1 MSRKLRSTLLYLIVS
16 LLFLA
21 SLYHNIFRSS
31 LSDDNILRLSPFDYN
46 RQFHQQQLSI
56 KTSDSDSLS
65 AVTPPSTISTFSVLL
80 PAWKVLVVI
89 SPEITP
95 FPSDS
100 GDFFCLFPDNEIS
113 PARASGSLPFPERS
127 TFTCELPVRLRR
139 KTPFPEP
146 VLIKSPAGVLPA
158 MTNSPADMLLWNYL
172 VYDAMFTENDV
183 VVFAKG
189 VNKRQGKNW
198 DPWEFNCVFGDDMAN
213 GVRTAVTSSAQEVFR
228 CQLPDLTSVSSPIIK
243 VSLEFSAS
251 KRVIPSIA
259 YASLT
264 RKIANQEP
272 KSLLCACTMVY
283 NVAKFLR
290 EWIIYHSKI
299 GVDKFILYDNVSE
312 DEFNQVVTDLIDEGY
327 NMSIKFWQWP
337 KTQEAGFSHCAIDN
351 RDTCKWMMYVD
362 VDEFVY
368 SRSWSNSTGSM
379 LKSLLPNI
387 TESNLLGI
395 SNSEV
400 ESGEG
405 NMYAD
410 ELLENP
416 SYFKKV
422 PPQVGEIMIGCHE
435 FGPSNQRSHPTEGVL
450 QGYNCRKRMENR
462 HKSIVLLDAISDSL
476 VNVVH
481 HFHLKEGY
489 KMMKIDIRSVVVNHY
504 KFQAWPEFKA
514 KFKRR
519 VSAYVADWTE
529 SVNPNS
535 QDRTPGL
542 GFTAVEPEG
551 WPEKFCEVRDNGLK
565 MLSEKWFGNN
575 KSQLGTLYTT
585 AM

>member
-1 MSRKLRSTLLYLIVS
+1 MSRKLRSTLFYLTVS
-16 LLFLA
+16 LLFLV
-21 SLYHNIFRSS
+21 SLYYNIFRTS
-31 LSDDNILRLSPFDYN
+31 LSDDNIIRLSPSLDYN
-46 RQFHQQQLSI
+46 HHFYHQQLSI
-56 KTSDSDSLS
+56 KTDSLS

-80 PAWKVLVVI
+80 PAWQVLVVI

-95 FPSDS
+95 FPPDS
-100 GDFFCLFPDNEIS
+100 GDFFCLFSDNEIS
-113 PARASGSLPFPERS
+113 PARASGTLPSPERS
-127 TFTCELPVRLRR
+127 TFSCELPVKLRR

-158 MTNSPADMLLWNYL
+158 ITNSPSDMLRWNYL
-172 VYDAMFTENDV
+172 VYEATFTENDV

-198 DPWEFNCVFGDDMAN
+198 EPWEFNCVFGDDVAN
-213 GVRTAVTSSAQEVFR
+213 GVRTTVTSSAQEVFR
-228 CQLPDLTSVSSPIIK
+228 CQLPPDLTSLSSPLIK
-243 VSLEFSAS
+243 VSLEFSAT
-251 KRVIPSIA
+251 KRLIPSIA
-259 YASLT
+259 YATPT
-264 RKIANQEP
+264 RMIRNQKP
-272 KSLLCACTMVY
+272 KSLICACTMVY

-299 GVDKFILYDNVSE
+299 GVDRFILYDNVSE
-312 DEFNQVVTDLIDEGY
+312 DEFNQVVTELIDEGY
-327 NMSIKFWQWP
+327 NISTKFWQWP

-351 RDTCKWMMYVD
+351 RDTCTWMMYVD

-368 SRSWSNSTGSM
+368 SNSWSDSTGPM
-379 LKSLLPNI
+379 LKSLLPTI
-387 TESNLLGI
+387 TKSNLLAM
-395 SNSEV
+395 SNSQV

-405 NMYAD
+405 NMYAND
-410 ELLENP
+410 LLANP
-416 SYFKKV
+416 SYYNKV

-435 FGPSNQRSHPTEGVL
+435 FGPSNQKSHPVEGVL
-450 QGYNCRKRMENR
+450 QGYDCRKKMENR
-462 HKSIVLLDAISDSL
+462 HKSIVLLDAIRDSL

-489 KMMKIDIRSVVVNHY
+489 KMIKIDVRSVVVNHY

-542 GFTAVEPEG
+542 GFAAVEPQG
-551 WPEKFCEVRDNGLK
+551 WPQKFCEVHDNGLK
-565 MLSEKWFGNN
+565 MLSEKWFGNT
-575 KSQLGTLYTT
+575 SQLRTSYTPDT
-585 AM
+585 

>member
-1 MSRKLRSTLLYLIVS
+1 MMSRKFRLTLFYFIAS

-31 LSDDNILRLSPFDYN
+31 LSDDTIFRLSS
-46 RQFHQQQLSI
+46 QFHQQRLSI
-56 KTSDSDSLS
+56 KTSDSDSL
-65 AVTPPSTISTFSVLL
+65 AVVQPSTVPTYSVLL
-80 PAWKVLVVI
+80 PAWQVLVVV
-89 SPEITP
+89 SPEI
-95 FPSDS
+95 SRVSEDS
-100 GDFFCLFPDNEIS
+100 GDFFCLFLDNEIS
-113 PARASGSLPFPERS
+113 PARASGTLSSPERS
-127 TFTCELPVRLRR
+127 TFTCELPVMLRR
-139 KTPFPEP
+139 RSPFPEP

-158 MTNSPADMLLWNYL
+158 LTTSPANMLRWNYL
-172 VYDAMFTENDV
+172 VYDALFTENDV

-198 DPWEFNCVFGDDMAN
+198 DPWEFNCVFGDDADN
-213 GVRTAVTSSAQEVFR
+213 AVKTAVTSSVQEVFR
-228 CQLPDLTSVSSPIIK
+228 CKLPDLTSVTSPLIK

-259 YASLT
+259 YASPR
-264 RKIANQEP
+264 RKIASQDP

-312 DEFNQVVTDLIDEGY
+312 DEFNQVVMELINEGY
-327 NMSIKFWQWP
+327 NISTKFWQWP

-351 RDTCKWMMYVD
+351 RDKCTWMMYVD

-368 SRSWSNSTGSM
+368 SSSWNDSTRPM
-379 LKSLLPNI
+379 LKSLLPNVK
-387 TESNLLGI
+387 ESNEFSV

-410 ELLENP
+410 ELSANP
-416 SYFKKV
+416 SFFNKV
-422 PPQVGEIMIGCHE
+422 KPQVGEIMIGCHE
-435 FGPSNQRSHPTEGVL
+435 FGPSNQKSHPKEGVL
-450 QGYNCRKRMENR
+450 QGYNCRKKMENR
-462 HKSIVLLDAISDSL
+462 HKSIVLLDAVHDSL

-481 HFHLKEGY
+481 HFYLKKGY
-489 KMMKIDIRSVVVNHY
+489 KMRKIDIRSVVVNHY

-529 SVNPNS
+529 TVNPHS

-551 WPEKFCEVRDNGLK
+551 WPKKFCEVRDNGLK
-565 MLSEKWFGNN
+565 RLSEKWFGNT
-575 KSQLGTLYTT
+575 SQHTGISYTT
-585 AM
+585 M